1 MNANI
6 ENSIEAK
13 VEEVHL
19 SFRESLVVLAVVSI
33 VCLASNWAGTGINPI
48 KALPA
53 MLIIYGMIFVGLL
66 LTKYV
71 RIGFPAVAWVS
82 LISVLLTI
90 PVSPVSAAILSE
102 LKNLNFLS
110 IVTPVLAYAAM
121 AITKMEVDLFKR
133 SGFKIAVIS
142 ILVFTGT
149 YVGSALVANALL

>member
-1 MNANI
+1 MSTNI
-6 ENSIEAK
+6 GNIIEPNTT
-13 VEEVHL
+13 EVHF
-19 SFRESLVVLAVVSI
+19 SFKENLAVLGVISI
-33 VCLASNWAGTGINPI
+33 VCLASNWAGTGINPV

-53 MLIIYGMIFVGLL
+53 MLIIYAMIFVGLL

-71 RIGFPAVAWVS
+71 KIGFPTVAWVS
-82 LISVLLTI
+82 LVSVLLTI
-90 PVSPVSAAILSE
+90 PMSPASELILAE

-121 AITKMEVDLFKR
+121 AITKMEVELFKR
-133 SGFKIAVIS
+133 SGFKIVAIS

>member
-1 MNANI
+1 MNTNI
-6 ENSIEAK
+6 ENTIEAK

-19 SFRESLVVLAVVSI
+19 SFKESLVVLAVVSI
-33 VCLASNWAGTGINPI
+33 VSLASNWAGTGINPI

-53 MLIIYGMIFVGLL
+53 MLIIYGMILVGLL

-82 LISVLLTI
+82 LISVLLTLPI
-90 PVSPVSAAILSE
+90 SPVSAPILAE

-133 SGFKIAVIS
+133 SGFKIAAIS